1 MKLLIKSMAIAA
13 LCLSTL
19 LSLCSCKNNSNK
31 KNQKMIEPE
40 LPANVRAYAN
50 EGFTLY
56 WIGDN
61 AEPRK
66 NPASLFS
73 NVNDE
78 IIEELNIAD
87 GIPASMSAFLIK
99 TSDKEYLFDT
109 GMGNENSLLLP
120 SLESIGVAAEDIDAI
135 FITHLHGDHFGGLTK
150 DGNAVFTNAKLYISH
165 DEYDAWIG
173 SGSEKGADAKA
184 AVDPY
189 SERLVLFNFGDELE
203 GGIKA
208 INSVGHT
215 AGHTSYRKGNVLIA
229 GDIMHGVALQTV
241 HPECCASFDMD
252 MEKSVAARI
261 STLKTAESEGLILCG
276 MHFPEG
282 GIIDFRK

>member
-1 MKLLIKSMAIAA
+1 MAIAA

-99 TSDKEYLFDT
+99 TSYKE
-109 GMGNENSLLLP
+109 
-120 SLESIGVAAEDIDAI
+120 
-135 FITHLHGDHFGGLTK
+135 
-150 DGNAVFTNAKLYISH
+150 
-165 DEYDAWIG
+165 
-173 SGSEKGADAKA
+173 
-184 AVDPY
+184 
-189 SERLVLFNFGDELE
+189 
-203 GGIKA
+203 
-208 INSVGHT
+208 
-215 AGHTSYRKGNVLIA
+215 
-229 GDIMHGVALQTV
+229 
-241 HPECCASFDMD
+241 
-252 MEKSVAARI
+252 
-261 STLKTAESEGLILCG
+261 
-276 MHFPEG
+276 
-282 GIIDFRK
+282 

>member
-1 MKLLIKSMAIAA
+1 MAIAV
-13 LCLSTL
+13 LCISTL
-19 LSLCSCKNNSNK
+19 LSLSSCKNNSNK
-31 KNQKMIEPE
+31 KKQKEAEVE
-40 LPANVRAYAN
+40 LPSNVRAYAN
-50 EGFTLY
+50 DGFTLY

-61 AEPRK
+61 AEPKK
-66 NPASLFS
+66 NPPSLFT
-73 NVNDE
+73 NVSDE

-99 TSDKEYLFDT
+99 SSDKEYLFDA
-109 GMGNENSLLLP
+109 GMGNESSLLLP
-120 SLESIGVAAEDIDAI
+120 SLEAIGVAADDIDAI
-135 FITHLHGDHFGGLTK
+135 FITHLHGDHFGGLIK
-150 DGNAVFTNAKLYISH
+150 DGNAVFANAKLYISR

-173 SGSEKGADAKA
+173 SGSERGAGAKA
-184 AVDPY
+184 AVEPY

-215 AGHTSYRKGNVLIA
+215 AGHTSYQKGNVLIA

-241 HPECCASFDMD
+241 HPECCASFDVD
-252 MEKSVAARI
+252 QEKSVEARI
-261 STLKTAESEGLILCG
+261 RTIEYADSNNLILCG

-282 GIIDFRK
+282 GIADYRK